1 MRRFESTYRLG
12 EKALAIPDTFNEA
25 FRDVDS
31 RLHAQEELRGDI
43 EALRNTLIAQVA
55 SRIDEYIL
63 PALAYIQTIQ
73 AGGFMV
79 APIADNSAVAFE
91 EGPVDIAIDQ
101 ELKAIFRPTPYI
113 ALVRGAS
120 ADDWAVAQ
128 VLGYDAE
135 AGVLALDIVAASGAA
150 GPHGDVAVT
159 ATSGSVMAQ
168 IAYLAE
174 TRAARNA
181 ANAARDS
188 AQDLRDAVDGL
199 AATAS
204 DAAGAAT
211 AAAAVSVAARDKAEE
226 WAEKAEDVEVE
237 GGKYSARHHAAKAA
251 ASALAAATFD
261 PGSYYTK
268 AQTYTQAEVAA
279 AISAAIDGLIDGA
292 PGALDTLVELSAALG
307 NDPNFATTLLNAV
320 AAKAD
325 AIHTHTVSQIS
336 DASANGRS
344 LISAANYAAMR
355 TLLAVAASGVVTASG
370 LTMTTA
376 RMLGRTTASTG
387 AIEEMTA
394 SAVQSFVGLGTMGQR
409 AVTISTSDP
418 SGGANGDV
426 WMKI

>member
-1 MRRFESTYRLG
+1 MRRFDSTYRLG
-12 EKALAIPDTFNEA
+12 EKSLAIPDTFNTI

-43 EALRNTLIAQVA
+43 EALRNTLIAQTA

-91 EGPVDIAIDQ
+91 EGAVDIAIDQ
-101 ELKAIFRPTPYI
+101 ELKAIFRPTPYV

-135 AGVLALDIVAASGAA
+135 AGVLALDIVAVSGSA
-150 GPHGDVAVT
+150 GPHEDVVVT

-181 ANAARDS
+181 AIAARDS

-199 AATAS
+199 TSTAS

-211 AAAAVSVAARDKAEE
+211 AAAGVSVAARDKASR
-226 WAEKAEDVEVE
+226 WAEEAEDVEVD
-237 GGKYSARHHAAKAA
+237 GGKYSAKHHAAKAA

-268 AQTYTQAEVAA
+268 AETYSQSEV
-279 AISAAIDGLIDGA
+279 D
-292 PGALDTLVELSAALG
+292 GALDAVDLVLGTKANTGDLGAAAGRGVASTADIQSLSGNGLIAPGDVASALA
-307 NDPNFATTLLNAV
+307 ATTPSGGSDWTPAWGGFV
-320 AAKAD
+320 AATWT
-325 AIHTHTVSQIS
+325 IT
-336 DASANGRS
+336 AN
-344 LISAANYAAMR
+344 R
-355 TLLAVAASGVVTASG
+355 TLANPTGVIPG
-370 LTMTTA
+370 TT
-376 RMLGRTTASTG
+376 
-387 AIEEMTA
+387 
-394 SAVQSFVGLGTMGQR
+394 R
-409 AVTISTSDP
+409 AVTVKGSSGTVRTMSFGSNFKGNLPTVQVSNAAFMTLFLYAVSATEILVSDK
-418 SGGANGDV
+418 S
-426 WMKI
+426 W

>member
-1 MRRFESTYRLG
+1 MRRFDSTYRLG
-12 EKALAIPDTFNEA
+12 EKSLAIPDTFNTI

-43 EALRNTLIAQVA
+43 EALRNTLIAQTA

-91 EGPVDIAIDQ
+91 EGAVDIAIDQ
-101 ELKAIFRPTPYI
+101 ELKAIFRPTPYV

-135 AGVLALDIVAASGAA
+135 AGVLALDIVAVSGSA
-150 GPHGDVAVT
+150 GPHEDVVVT

-181 ANAARDS
+181 AIAARDS

-199 AATAS
+199 TSTAS

-211 AAAAVSVAARDKAEE
+211 AAAGVSVAARDKASR
-226 WAEKAEDVEVE
+226 WAEEAEDVEVE
-237 GGKYSARHHAAKAA
+237 PGKYSGRHYEAKAA
-251 ASALAAATFD
+251 AHAAAAATFD
-261 PGSYYTK
+261 PSSYYQRAETYSRSEADGLLAEK
-268 AQTYTQAEVAA
+268 ADSDDLGEMAGLDKATASQIRSASGDAGLTAGGLADAA
-279 AISAAIDGLIDGA
+279 AIVTLADAATIAVDWSAFVDGEVSLGA
-292 PGALDTLVELSAALG
+292 NRTLGNPTNVAGTHWRSLLVKASSGTRSLSFGSNYKGALPTLTDITSSKWYLLTLYAYSA
-307 NDPNFATTLLNAV
+307 
-320 AAKAD
+320 
-325 AIHTHTVSQIS
+325 THIVV
-336 DASANGRS
+336 
-344 LISAANYAAMR
+344 ISA
-355 TLLAVAASGVVTASG
+355 
-370 LTMTTA
+370 
-376 RMLGRTTASTG
+376 
-387 AIEEMTA
+387 
-394 SAVQSFVGLGTMGQR
+394 R
-409 AVTISTSDP
+409 AL
-418 SGGANGDV
+418 
-426 WMKI
+426 